1 MHPYN
6 RPLLFVILLFRV
18 FSIMNSAKSV
28 KPAFLLCF
36 KANVNERKCKSDNFS
51 RNKQAYSF
59 NGWADGFSDAPKN
72 GQQTFK
78 PLKM

>member
-1 MHPYN
+1 MHLYN
-6 RPLLFVILLFRV
+6 RPLLLPCLLNYELR
-18 FSIMNSAKSV
+18 KSV